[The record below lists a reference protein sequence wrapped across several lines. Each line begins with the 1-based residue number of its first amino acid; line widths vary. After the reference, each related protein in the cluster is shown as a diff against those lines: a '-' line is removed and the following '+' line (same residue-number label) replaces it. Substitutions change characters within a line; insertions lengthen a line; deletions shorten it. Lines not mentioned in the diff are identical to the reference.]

1 MNTHSRRRFLK
12 HVVSASAAGAM
23 LPVIGASADEQPRPS
38 AGAGWRYAMCNET
51 FGDWDQPRIFRK
63 LADIGY
69 TGVEIAP
76 YTLNP
81 DVRKISARQRE
92 SLRQAADDAGVQ
104 LCALHWLLSKTEGFH
119 LTHPDQDI
127 RKATADYLGDLARLC
142 RDLGGSVMVFGS
154 PQQRNLLPG
163 VDRQQAMDHAA
174 ESLRRVLPVLAECNV
189 ILALEPLSPRT
200 TTFLTTA
207 AEAVELAERI
217 DSPHCKLLLDC
228 LAMTSEAVPPA
239 DLIRRYAKWL
249 VHFHANDPNRRGPG
263 MGNLDFGPI
272 FQALRDVDYRGWVS
286 VEVFDVSPGAETIA
300 RESLT
305 YMQKVVAALP
315 R

>member
-1 MNTHSRRRFLK
+1 
-12 HVVSASAAGAM
+12 
-23 LPVIGASADEQPRPS
+23 
-38 AGAGWRYAMCNET
+38 
-51 FGDWDQPRIFRK
+51 
-63 LADIGY
+63 
-69 TGVEIAP
+69 
-76 YTLNP
+76 
-81 DVRKISARQRE
+81 
-92 SLRQAADDAGVQ
+92 
-104 LCALHWLLSKTEGFH
+104 
-119 LTHPDQDI
+119 
-127 RKATADYLGDLARLC
+127 
-142 RDLGGSVMVFGS
+142 
-154 PQQRNLLPG
+154 
-163 VDRQQAMDHAA
+163 
-174 ESLRRVLPVLAECNV
+174 V